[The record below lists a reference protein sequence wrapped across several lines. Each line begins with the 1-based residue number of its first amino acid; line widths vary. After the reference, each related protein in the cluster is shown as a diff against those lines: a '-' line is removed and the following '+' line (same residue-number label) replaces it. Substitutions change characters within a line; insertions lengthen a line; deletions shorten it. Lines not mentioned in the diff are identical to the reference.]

1 MIQDSFFLRVKDS
14 SEAGQTACERAFK
27 TKYEND
33 ETMAPAIGDLIPFDD
48 PKLPILHHVAKHA
61 PQYMKEFACRYLHVR
76 VGIHLQHIS
85 GIARE
90 EHCTKCTCKWKQ
102 DFIDDPNVLP

>member
-1 MIQDSFFLRVKDS
+1 
-14 SEAGQTACERAFK
+14 
-27 TKYEND
+27 
-33 ETMAPAIGDLIPFDD
+33 MAPAIGDLIPFDD

-102 DFIDDPNVLP
+102 DFIDDPMFFLGMSDEQVREIDLSFHGCGFGRDV